1 MCDMA
6 MPPVYQTISIHPS
19 ETVSVHSTSSGW
31 PGMETICLV
40 AVLATICLVGPLA
53 FRRIERSWMKKAVA
67 LFAFVLAASSV
78 PAFGEEA
85 PTLNVYGPHDNLI
98 SDGIIKE
105 LTEDY
110 CDEYDTV
117 VNITCIDGR
126 KSLLKMVID
135 SGGTADL
142 VILEEDYPL
151 YNLSGMKT
159 LTDEGLIESYQ
170 YLYRKR
176 ALMILQKGEGIS
188 SLADLNGKRVAVTDQ
203 HLPGGCLSL
212 EIIKDAGLN
221 VTNVTVE
228 SPEAQLDAVA
238 DGRADATI
246 LWDSIFESCTNNTRE
261 EIEVVDLSEYGM
273 DNFIAVLKDSPHRSE
288 AERYETYLLAA
299 VSGEN
304 GLDLPGSK
312 AVA

>member
-19 ETVSVHSTSSGW
+19 ETVSVHPSSLGW

-40 AVLATICLVGPLA
+40 AVLATICLMGPLA

-85 PTLNVYGPHDNLI
+85 STLNVYGPHDNLI

-105 LTEDY
+105 MTEDY
-110 CDEYDTV
+110 CDEYGTV

-135 SGGTADL
+135 SDGTADL

-188 SLADLNGKRVAVTDQ
+188 TLDDLNGKKVAVTDQ

-212 EIIKDAGLN
+212 EIVKDAGLN

-228 SPEAQLDAVA
+228 SIEAQLDAVV
-238 DGRADATI
+238 DGRADVTI
-246 LWDSIFESCTNNTRE
+246 LWDSIFEGCTNSSRE
-261 EIEVVDLSEYGM
+261 EIEVVDLPEYGM
-273 DNFIAVLKDSPHRSE
+273 DNFVAVLKGAPNRDE
-288 AERYETYLLAA
+288 AERYETYLLEA
-299 VSGEN
+299 VSGES
-304 GLDLPGSK
+304 GLDLIGSK

>member
-19 ETVSVHSTSSGW
+19 ETVSVHPSSLGW

-67 LFAFVLAASSV
+67 LFAFILAASSV
-78 PAFGEEA
+78 PAFGEVA

-105 LTEDY
+105 MTEDY
-110 CDEYDTV
+110 CDEYGTV

-135 SGGTADL
+135 SDGMADL

-188 SLADLNGKRVAVTDQ
+188 SLADLNGKKVAVTDQ

-212 EIIKDAGLN
+212 EIVKDAGLN

-228 SPEAQLDAVA
+228 SIEAQLDAVV
-238 DGRADATI
+238 DGRADVTI
-246 LWDSIFESCTNNTRE
+246 LWDSIFEGCTSSSRE
-261 EIEVVDLSEYGM
+261 EIEVVDLPEYGM
-273 DNFIAVLKDSPHRSE
+273 DNFVAVLKGAPNRDE
-288 AERYETYLLAA
+288 AERYETYLLEV
-299 VSGEN
+299 VSGES

>member
-1 MCDMA
+1 
-6 MPPVYQTISIHPS
+6 
-19 ETVSVHSTSSGW
+19 
-31 PGMETICLV
+31 MEPICLV

-85 PTLNVYGPHDNLI
+85 STLNVYGPHDNLI

-105 LTEDY
+105 MTEDY
-110 CDEYDTV
+110 CDEYGTV

-135 SGGTADL
+135 SDGTADL

-188 SLADLNGKRVAVTDQ
+188 TLDDLNGKKVAVTDQ

-212 EIIKDAGLN
+212 EIVKDAGLN

-228 SPEAQLDAVA
+228 SIEAQLDAVV
-238 DGRADATI
+238 DGRADVTI
-246 LWDSIFESCTNNTRE
+246 LWDSIFEGCTSSSRE
-261 EIEVVDLSEYGM
+261 EIEVVDLPEYGM
-273 DNFIAVLKDSPHRSE
+273 DNFVAVLKGAPNRDE
-288 AERYETYLLAA
+288 AERYETYLLEA
-299 VSGEN
+299 VSGES
-304 GLDLPGSK
+304 GPDLPGSK

>member
-19 ETVSVHSTSSGW
+19 ETVSVHSNGLGW
-31 PGMETICLV
+31 PGMETICLI

-53 FRRIERSWMKKAVA
+53 FRRIRRVERSWMKKTVA
-67 LFAFVLAASSV
+67 LFAFVLAASSI

-105 LTEDY
+105 MTEDY
-110 CDEYDTV
+110 CDEYDTA

-135 SGGTADL
+135 SDGTADL
-142 VILEEDYPL
+142 VILEENYPL

-159 LTDEGLIESYQ
+159 LTNEGLIESYQ

-188 SLADLNGKRVAVTDQ
+188 SLADLNGKTVAVTDQ

-228 SPEAQLDAVA
+228 SVEAQLDAVA

-246 LWDSIFESCTNNTRE
+246 LWDSIFESCTDSSRE
-261 EIEVVDLSEYGM
+261 EIEVVDLPEYGM
-273 DNFIAVLKDSPHRSE
+273 DNFVAVLKDSSHRSE
-288 AERYETYLLAA
+288 AERYEAYLLET
-299 VSGEN
+299 VSGESWI
-304 GLDLPGSK
+304 GSK